1 MVQVIGGVV
10 GQRTWM
16 ALVAALVAVPALPAA
31 QSTDD
36 RAAARDVVTRRGDAV
51 ITVLGT
57 LKARMSQA
65 GRDRP
70 APDQAVQASATVLD
84 GTGLTVVA
92 LSTVDPGSILARNP
106 AFAAAKMNL
115 ETELTEVKMRLADGA
130 EVPAKIVL
138 RDSDLDLLFLRP
150 AAAPDKPLPS
160 VDTSSPP
167 FNVVDAI
174 VLVRRTQEIA
184 GWKPAA
190 SLAAIEVAVEK
201 PRRFYLLA
209 TSATA
214 GGLGSS
220 VFDLKGQFGG
230 IVGLRA
236 SQDARHNALNGMIG
250 GMLQTLGMVPVVIP
264 AADIREVA
272 KQAAASK

>member
-1 MVQVIGGVV
+1 V
-10 GQRTWM
+10 RHTTCT
-16 ALVAALVAVPALPAA
+16 ALLAALLIGAAATAAA
-31 QSTDD
+31 QSTED
-36 RAAARDVVTRRGDAV
+36 RAAARDVMTRRGDAV

-92 LSTVDPGSILARNP
+92 LSTVDPGSILAKNP
-106 AFAAAKMNL
+106 AFNAAKMNL
-115 ETELTEVKMRLADGA
+115 ETELTDVKLRLADGT

-150 AAAPDKPLPS
+150 AAAPAKPMPS
-160 VDTSSPP
+160 VEAVSSP
-167 FNVVDAI
+167 FNAVDAI
-174 VLVRRTQEIA
+174 VLVRRAQEVA
-184 GWKPAA
+184 DWKPAA
-190 SLAAIEVAVEK
+190 SIATIEVAVEK
-201 PRRFYLLA
+201 PRRFYLLSTA
-209 TSATA
+209 ATA

-230 IVGLRA
+230 IVTLRA
-236 SQDARHNALNGMIG
+236 SQDARHNALNGMLG
-250 GMLQTLGMVPVVIP
+250 GMLQTLGMVPVVVP
-264 AADIREVA
+264 ASEIREIA
-272 KQAAASK
+272 KQAEAR

>member
-1 MVQVIGGVV
+1 MTGTG
-10 GQRTWM
+10 
-16 ALVAALVAVPALPAA
+16 LVAAALTIGASTAPASA
-31 QSTDD
+31 QSADD

-92 LSTVDPGSILARNP
+92 LSTVDPGSILAKNP
-106 AFAAAKMNL
+106 AFGAAKMNI
-115 ETELTEVKMRLADGA
+115 ETELTDVKLRLADGT
-130 EVPAKIVL
+130 EVAGKIVL
-138 RDSDLDLLFLRP
+138 RDSDLDLLFVRP
-150 AAAPDKPLPS
+150 AAAPEKPLPS
-160 VDTSSPP
+160 VDAAAAP
-167 FNVVDAI
+167 FNAVDAV
-174 VLVRRTQEIA
+174 VLVRRTQEVA
-184 GWKPAA
+184 AWKPAA
-190 SLAAIEVAVEK
+190 SIASIEVAVEK
-201 PRRFYLLA
+201 PRRFYLLSTAA
-209 TSATA
+209 TG

-230 IVGLRA
+230 VVTLRA
-236 SQDARHNALNGMIG
+236 SQDARHNALNGMLG

-272 KQAAASK
+272 KQAAGR